1 MAMQICLPAVITRAK
16 SLQSLM
22 PILNPH
28 GLPQMKVMGLIGF
41 WYWVNK
47 QWGYCLGTRNYT
59 IRSFPL
65 TFSNQ
70 CFALTIGYGGT
81 ANDSFTA
88 TTGVTANIVSNSQF
102 RTALYGS
109 SGKEIMYWFASGV

>member
-1 MAMQICLPAVITRAK
+1 M
-16 SLQSLM
+16 
-22 PILNPH
+22 
-28 GLPQMKVMGLIGF
+28 
-41 WYWVNK
+41 
-47 QWGYCLGTRNYT
+47 RN
-59 IRSFPL
+59 FPL

-88 TTGVTANIVSNSQF
+88 TAGVVANIVSNSQF

-109 SGKEIMYWFASGV
+109 SGNEIMYWFASGV